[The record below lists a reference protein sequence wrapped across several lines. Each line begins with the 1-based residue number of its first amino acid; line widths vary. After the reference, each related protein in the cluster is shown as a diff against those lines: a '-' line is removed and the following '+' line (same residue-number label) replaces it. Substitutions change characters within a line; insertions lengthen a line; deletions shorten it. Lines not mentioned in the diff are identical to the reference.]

1 MPHRPNIPWQLWL
14 VKSKRLDLEV
24 NSSNGPKCTVLVFIK
39 MRSFSFDP
47 FWSHPP
53 AAYLNSR
60 NRGSILSP
68 SLPVSF
74 EVEGGGENADWGMRR
89 GIGVEKAPGVCLLCY
104 RSWFWPCHSCCR
116 GLFYC
121 SYSFSKLQFLVA
133 LSFLI
138 LFFLNHHYFR
148 DSLIFMIIAWLRW
161 SGIVFS
167 CFIFLG
173 NLGLSVKQCDF
184 AGIGR

>member
-1 MPHRPNIPWQLWL
+1 MNTSINRQEKKNDEINREEERKIRMPHRPNMPWQLWL

-138 LFFLNHHYFR
+138 FFLFKIIII
-148 DSLIFMIIAWLRW
+148 LEIAWYLW
-161 SGIVFS
+161 S
-167 CFIFLG
+167 
-173 NLGLSVKQCDF
+173 
-184 AGIGR
+184 